1 MAVPTTKKLLGVT
14 QHNSK
19 QLRVL
24 TISDEGDCR
33 LVKIFEDAVSVQ
45 EEKEQYQNIPIIE
58 TNNNF
63 HISLCSV

>member
-1 MAVPTTKKLLGVT
+1 MAVPTTKKLLGVS

-24 TISDEGDCR
+24 TMSDEGDCT

-45 EEKEQYQNIPIIE
+45 EEKE
-58 TNNNF
+58 
-63 HISLCSV
+63 

>member
-1 MAVPTTKKLLGVT
+1 MAVPTIKKLLGVS

-24 TISDEGDCR
+24 TMSDEGDYT

-45 EEKEQYQNIPIIE
+45 EEKE
-58 TNNNF
+58 
-63 HISLCSV
+63 